1 MNEYQIDK
9 IDGYA
14 KPGSAMRLQSTLSLS
29 LTFFF
34 KNAFDPSMSDV
45 KTLLLISSD

>member
-1 MNEYQIDK
+1 MNEYEIDK

-14 KPGSAMRLQSTLSLS
+14 KPGSAMRLQSTVSLS
-29 LTFFF
+29 LTFF